1 MRGNLVK
8 AWGRLVL
15 VAMLGALVAACGGG
29 GDDSSLPEFTPSAEA
44 TKTPGALPTPT
55 PTASYGQDNPVD
67 AYRGFMQ
74 AVQIAVGTANPD
86 YPGLAQYGQGG
97 ALKYWKGRA
106 QELKDDNRVILGS
119 LGIEPKMDEMLS
131 AQKGL
136 LIDCHD
142 DRQWHLFDRATGREV
157 PGKTPKPPLYI
168 KAGMLKVNDLW
179 KVDETFDLG
188 RGKGPCAAS

>member
-1 MRGNLVK
+1 MRGSLVK

-15 VAMLGALVAACGGG
+15 VAMLGTLVAACGGG

-97 ALKYWKGRA
+97 ALKYWKDRA
-106 QELKDDNRVILGS
+106 KELKDDNRVILGP
-119 LGIEPKMDEMLS
+119 LGIRPGLNKMLS
-131 AQKGL
+131 TKKVL
-136 LIDCHD
+136 LTDCLD
-142 DRQWHLFDRATGREV
+142 DRKWQLLDRPTGKVVEGV
-157 PGKTPKPPLYI
+157 TTAPPIYL
-168 KAGMLKVNDLW
+168 KAGMLKVSGVW

-188 RGKGPCAAS
+188 RGKGPCAR